1 MPVAAPA
8 RKSIK
13 DVFYETR
20 VLMGREYTVRRF
32 AKEALGDS
40 IDPVM
45 LSYIENGKRLPS
57 EAVVRRLATLR
68 NQDAHELLALLWR
81 DRILYAFGKELRRV
95 LHAPRAVAGVD
106 DAELAVRVSQA
117 IAALPDDGGWI
128 PVSQWRASF
137 RAAPRRGAR
146 QATARHAATRG
157 AGARGVAAPDAV
169 AGQVEATLRQQE
181 LVEIRAGKA
190 RRRGRHFVAKDIE
203 ARQAL
208 AMEFCALF
216 AKGLLDK
223 LVLADQDTGT
233 YLRNHYLNIEHARL
247 PEFQTRLD
255 EAVRT
260 LAEEYATDASA
271 HTTFLNVLVT
281 STPF

>member
-128 PVSQWRASF
+128 PVGQWRASF

-146 QATARHAATRG
+146 QATAR
-157 AGARGVAAPDAV
+157 DAV

-233 YLRNHYLNIEHARL
+233 YLRNHYLNIEPARL

-260 LAEEYATDASA
+260 LAEEYATTASA
-271 HTTFLNVLVT
+271 QTKFLNVLVT
-281 STPF
+281 STPL